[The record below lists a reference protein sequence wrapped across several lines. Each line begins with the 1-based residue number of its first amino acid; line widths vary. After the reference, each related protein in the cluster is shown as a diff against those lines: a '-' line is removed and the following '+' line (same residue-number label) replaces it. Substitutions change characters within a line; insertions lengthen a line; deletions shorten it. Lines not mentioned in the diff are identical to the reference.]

1 MCERELKGSMW
12 IEWERKG
19 VLSELVP
26 KLVRVVQELLVID
39 ERLLW
44 GQEVDLPVANLIK
57 HFMIVI
63 YDSMVV
69 LTTNLPI

>member
-1 MCERELKGSMW
+1 MRELKGSMW

-26 KLVRVVQELLVID
+26 KLVRGVQELLVID